1 MGGLIVQKSDNSGE
15 EAVLTSGYIFLT
27 STLVRRDQVSLSVTW
42 MPRNLLWAECS
53 YD

>member
-15 EAVLTSGYIFLT
+15 EAVTSGYIFLT